1 MNKKTIKKSLLFA
14 GLVFSAIMVSSC
26 TASFCNNKDT
36 ANIMYPYDR
45 GTTTYSATYSQEE
58 YDEGWWL
65 PVFEGNTNVFRRID
79 LESENSKF
87 VKGVID
93 TATSQGISVPST
105 HYWFQLDQ
113 YVLEEAWTYYEPW
126 KLEKDEIAVTKST
139 ATLENIQECLTE
151 FGYVKFY
158 GNETNENVNNAQLFG
173 NWDYWTNLMR
183 RDSYMGI
190 ENCPTTDFETLYKN
204 TLTQKVA
211 QIRTCIA
218 TTDGKYGNFGDDH
231 SKVNITSK
239 DWGYAWSKGF
249 LEGLLVYP
257 VAWLLD
263 VFALGLG
270 MNGWGQIFSIIFVTF
285 IVRGLM
291 FLITFKSTLAQ
302 QKMSMLQPELAKLQQ
317 KYPNSNTNEA
327 QKQRLAQEQMAL
339 YKKHKINPFGQ
350 ILIMFVQ
357 FPIFIAVWGAMT
369 GAAVLSTDS
378 VLNLYLSSS
387 IWETLQKVGTLPSN
401 DGGWWTALVLFILM
415 AVSQFISMKLPQWMQ
430 KRRTK
435 NIKRL
440 SKNPAEDKSQKQMKW
455 FSYIMLVMIIVMGF
469 TLPAGMGVY
478 WLIGAL
484 FSIVQT
490 LVTQTIIARSDK
502 KHKR

>member
-14 GLVFSAIMVSSC
+14 GLIFSAIMISSC

-36 ANIMYPYDR
+36 ANIMYPYDK
-45 GTTTYSATYSQEE
+45 GTTTYASE
-58 YDEGWWL
+58 YNQDEYNEGWWL
-65 PVFEGNTNVFRRID
+65 PVFEGNNNVWRRID
-79 LESENSKF
+79 LTSDNSKF
-87 VKGVID
+87 VAEVIKN
-93 TATSQGISVPST
+93 AESKGISTPST

-113 YVLEEAWTYYEPW
+113 FVLEKAWEYYVPW
-126 KLEKDEIAVTKST
+126 KKDQGIDVSKST
-139 ATLENIQECLTE
+139 ATIENINECLTE

-158 GNETNENVNNAQLFG
+158 GEENADNINNAQLWS
-173 NWDYWTNLMR
+173 NWDKWTNEMR
-183 RDSYMGI
+183 KDSWMGI
-190 ENCPTTDFETLYKN
+190 EECPTTDFELLYKQSLQN
-204 TLTQKVA
+204 KVG
-211 QIRTCIA
+211 QFRTCIA
-218 TTDGKYGNFGDDH
+218 TTQGKYGNFGDDH
-231 SKVNITSK
+231 VKVNITQK

-249 LEGLLVYP
+249 IEGLLVYP
-257 VAWLLD
+257 VAWLVD

-270 MNGWGQIFSIIFVTF
+270 MNGWGQIFSIIFVTL
-285 IVRGLM
+285 IVRGVM
-291 FLITFKSTLAQ
+291 FAITFKSTLAQ
-302 QKMSMLQPELAKLQQ
+302 QKMSMLQPEIAKLQQ

-350 ILIMFVQ
+350 ILIMFIQ

-387 IWETLQKVGTLPSN
+387 IWETLQKVNTLPGN
-401 DGGWWTALVLFILM
+401 DAGWWTALVLFILM
-415 AVSQFISMKLPQWMQ
+415 AVSQFISMKLPQWLQ

-435 NIKRL
+435 KITRL
-440 SKNPAEDKSQKQMKW
+440 SKNPAEDKTSKQMKW
-455 FSYIMLVMIIVMGF
+455 FSYIMLIMVVVMGF

-478 WLIGAL
+478 WFIGAVI
-484 FSIVQT
+484 SIIQT

-502 KHKR
+502 TKKKR